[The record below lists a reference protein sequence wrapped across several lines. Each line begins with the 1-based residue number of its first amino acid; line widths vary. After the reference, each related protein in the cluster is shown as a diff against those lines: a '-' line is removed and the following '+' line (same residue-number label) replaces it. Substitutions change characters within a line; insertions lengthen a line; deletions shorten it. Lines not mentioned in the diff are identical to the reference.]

1 MHILSRAFTTFLV
14 HLEMELIGHFW
25 SVRIH
30 LSRVAAGDIVA
41 YQFQFPFP
49 FMDLLTCTPEV
60 VTLHM
65 HPY

>member
-1 MHILSRAFTTFLV
+1 MLSGAFTTFLV
-14 HLEMELIGHFW
+14 HLEMELVGHFW
-25 SVRIH
+25 SVRIQ
-30 LSRVAAGDIVA
+30 LSPVAAGDIVA

-49 FMDLLTCTPEV
+49 FIMDLLSCTPEV